1 MKYLF
6 LLCFAFVISS
16 CNKNNIN
23 NADFSA
29 INRSA
34 LTGKSRIV
42 QKPTLLRMGIL
53 PIPLDKARPYMI
65 SIYRKLI
72 PYLERTNITYQMAG
86 NDIILTIQSHIL
98 LDGNYEIISTIK
110 PQLNNIIKILS
121 QNNQNFIEIVG
132 HTSSIGSSYNNLIKS
147 KTMAQSVAKYFVN
160 KKIIPERIFM
170 TGMGETHWI
179 APNNTIEGQYLNN
192 RIEIKI
198 SPLI

>member
-6 LLCFAFVISS
+6 LLCLIFTLSS
-16 CNKNNIN
+16 CKTNEIN
-23 NADFSA
+23 NPDFSKVT
-29 INRSA
+29 RTA

-53 PIPLDKARPYMI
+53 PVPLNSARTYMI
-65 SIYRKLI
+65 SIYKKLL
-72 PYLERTNITYQMAG
+72 PYLEKTNITYQMAG
-86 NDIILTIQSHIL
+86 NDIIMTIQSHIL
-98 LDGNYEIISTIK
+98 LDENYEIVPLIK
-110 PQLNNIIKILS
+110 PQLNNIIKVLS

-147 KTMAQSVAKYFVN
+147 KTMAQTVAKYFIN
-160 KKIIPERIFM
+160 KNIIPERIFM

-179 APNNTIEGQYLNN
+179 APNNTKEGQYLNN

>member
-6 LLCFAFVISS
+6 LLCLIFIISS
-16 CNKNNIN
+16 CNTTNTN
-23 NADFSA
+23 NADFTKV
-29 INRSA
+29 NKTA

-53 PIPLDKARPYMI
+53 PVPLENARTYMI

-98 LDGNYEIISTIK
+98 LDENFNILSSIK

-121 QNNQNFIEIVG
+121 ENNQNFIEIVG

-147 KTMAQSVAKYFVN
+147 KTMAQNVAKYFVN

-179 APNNTIEGQYLNN
+179 APNNTTEGQYLNN

>member
-6 LLCFAFVISS
+6 LLCLSFFISS
-16 CNKNNIN
+16 CKNNYIN
-23 NADFSA
+23 DSNFSE

-53 PIPLDKARPYMI
+53 PVPLASARSYMV
-65 SIYRKLI
+65 SIYKKLI

-98 LDGNYEIISTIK
+98 LDENFNIVNSIK

-147 KTMAQSVAKYFVN
+147 KTMAQTVAKYFIN
-160 KKIIPERIFM
+160 KNIIPQRIFM

-179 APNNTIEGQYLNN
+179 APNNTKEGQYLNN